1 MIIMKIKSN
10 EMISITIIYHILKN
24 LPTDRAIIKGEHL
37 EKRFVSEWR
46 IPFHIDK
53 GLNIS

>member
-1 MIIMKIKSN
+1 
-10 EMISITIIYHILKN
+10 MISITIIYHILKN